1 MGKSL
6 KNTATGEIFLNR
18 TPMAQTLRSTNDK
31 GDLLNLK
38 SISKAK
44 DTVNRT
50 KRLTTDW
57 AKIFTNPTSDKGVIS
72 KIYKNSRC

>member
-6 KNTATGEIFLNR
+6 KNRAAEENFLNS
-18 TPMAQTLRSTNDK
+18 TPTAQALRSIDGK

-38 SISKAK
+38 NIFKAK

-50 KRLTTDW
+50 KRQTTDW
-57 AKIFTNPTSDKGVIS
+57 AKILTKSTS
-72 KIYKNSRC
+72 Y